1 MVACKTLPYSLL
13 SDCHVGTSGVETT
26 VPICK
31 AFTEPANLFPNAG
44 IGNVHTCGMVC
55 LQWTAADWLRALAA
69 PAELVWEVGDYTQ
82 AVFGKQIPGFHYS
95 FCLSSEAEFHTYIEQ
110 GTWEIDR
117 LAALVTVIAAR
128 AGGVPWEMRV
138 GTEDLFYTHEGIDFA
153 PGENSSIPL
162 REGLTI
168 PEETVVW
175 QMMPRGSGSQ
185 VFDFQAAGD
194 GWLAVYN
201 PVPGYIQACMRKEP
215 IAPVIAHLERHFFP
229 RCRGIESG

>member
-1 MVACKTLPYSLL
+1 LGGWRLHT
-13 SDCHVGTSGVETT
+13 GR
-26 VPICK
+26 IRQ
-31 AFTEPANLFPNAG
+31 AN
-44 IGNVHTCGMVC
+44 
-55 LQWTAADWLRALAA
+55 
-69 PAELVWEVGDYTQ
+69 
-82 AVFGKQIPGFHYS
+82 PGFHYS

-185 VFDFQAAGD
+185 VFDFQATGD